1 MVLLSA
7 KGVNEGSVSILI
19 GGEAGQGL
27 SRSGSLLGKALMRG
41 GLHVFGSI
49 DYPSV
54 IRGSHNFYTLTVSG
68 GEVHSNGDS
77 VDIVLAL
84 NKETVLLHVDEVS
97 PGGVIVYDEGVEISS
112 EELGREDV
120 LLLPFPLTMIVKEIG
135 GPDVIRNTVALGA
148 GLGLMDIG
156 VEVMKAVISDV
167 FAGRE
172 RIIEMNHAAIERGY
186 VYAREHYAD
195 ALSIELKPSGGSLDR
210 IIVTGN
216 EAVALGAIAAGCR
229 FYAAYPMTPASA
241 VLHYLISTEEVT
253 GMTVVQTESEIS
265 ALNMVVGAS
274 YAGVRAMTATSGG
287 GFCLMT
293 EALSLAAMTESP
305 LVLMLGQRPGPSTG
319 LATYTSQGD
328 LLFAVHAAHGEF
340 PRVVVAPGD
349 VEECFHLTVEAFN
362 LAERHQIQSII
373 ITDKQVIESHKST
386 AAFEAV
392 AGIDRGELEIV
403 DEWKGEGEYK
413 RYRITES
420 GVSPRILPGAR
431 GATVFANSN
440 EHNEYGYT
448 TSDPMETVMMVDK
461 RMRKGSSLRAEIEAL
476 SPVRVYGP
484 EEAEVTLVGWG
495 STKGAALEAI
505 KTLEG
510 DGLKARFVQVVYIE
524 PFPVEAIKAA
534 LGNGGRLLL
543 IEGNKT
549 AQLGQ
554 IIELNTGVAFE
565 NVLLKYDGRPFTP
578 GDIAA
583 KVREVL

>member
-1 MVLLSA
+1 LSL
-7 KGVNEGSVSILI
+7 KL
-19 GGEAGQGL
+19 
-27 SRSGSLLGKALMRG
+27 K
-41 GLHVFGSI
+41 
-49 DYPSV
+49 
-54 IRGSHNFYTLTVSG
+54 
-68 GEVHSNGDS
+68 
-77 VDIVLAL
+77 
-84 NKETVLLHVDEVS
+84 
-97 PGGVIVYDEGVEISS
+97 SS
-112 EELGREDV
+112 EES
-120 LLLPFPLTMIVKEIG
+120 P
-135 GPDVIRNTVALGA
+135 
-148 GLGLMDIG
+148 
-156 VEVMKAVISDV
+156 
-167 FAGRE
+167 
-172 RIIEMNHAAIERGY
+172 
-186 VYAREHYAD
+186 
-195 ALSIELKPSGGSLDR
+195 DR

-241 VLHYLISTEEVT
+241 VLHYLISTEEET

-349 VEECFHLTVEAFN
+349 VEECFHLTMEAFN

-386 AAFEAV
+386 PALEPKV
-392 AGIDRGELEIV
+392 GVDRGELEIV
-403 DEWKGEGEYK
+403 DEWGGEEYK

-420 GVSPRILPGAR
+420 GVSPRILPGTR

-440 EHNEYGYT
+440 EHTEYGYT
-448 TSDPMETVMMVDK
+448 TSDPLETVMMVDK
-461 RMRKGSSLRAEIEAL
+461 RMRKDSSLRAEIEAL

-484 EEAEVTLVGWG
+484 EDADVTLVGWG

-505 KTLEG
+505 KTLER
-510 DGLKARFVQVVYIE
+510 DGVKARFVQVVYIE
-524 PFPVEAIKAA
+524 PFPAEAFKAA
-534 LGNGGRLLL
+534 LGSGGRRIL
-543 IEGNKT
+543 IEGNRT

-554 IIELNTGVAFE
+554 IIKLHTGMAFE
-565 NVLLKYDGRPFTP
+565 YTLLKYDGRPFTP
-578 GDIAA
+578 GEIAA
-583 KVREVL
+583 KAREVL

>member
-1 MVLLSA
+1 MTA
-7 KGVNEGSVSILI
+7 KGVNGSLVSILI

-54 IRGSHNFYTLTVSG
+54 IRGSHNFYTLTVSDE
-68 GEVHSNGDS
+68 EVHSNGDS
-77 VDIVLAL
+77 VDLILAL
-84 NKETVLLHVDEVS
+84 NKETVLLHVNKLS
-97 PGGVIVYDEGVEISS
+97 PGGGIVYDEGVEISS
-112 EELGREDV
+112 EELGRDDV
-120 LLLPFPLTMIVKEIG
+120 QLLPFPLTSIVKEIG
-135 GPDVIRNTVALGA
+135 GPEVIRNTVALGA
-148 GLGLMDIG
+148 GLGLVGYD
-156 VEVMKAVISDV
+156 VEVMKAVISDA
-167 FAGRE
+167 FAGRDT
-172 RIIEMNHAAIERGY
+172 IIEMNHTAIERGY
-186 VYAREHYAD
+186 GYAREHYAD
-195 ALSIELKPSGGSLDR
+195 AVPIELRPAGEDPDR

-216 EAVALGAIAAGCR
+216 EAVALGAIAAGCK

-241 VLHYLISTEEVT
+241 VLHYLISTEEET

-373 ITDKQVIESHKST
+373 VTDKQVIESHKST
-386 AAFEAV
+386 TAFEQKV
-392 AGIDRGELEIV
+392 GTDRGELEIV
-403 DEWKGEGEYK
+403 DEWGGEEGYK

-420 GVSPRILPGAR
+420 GVSPRILPGTR

-440 EHNEYGYT
+440 EHTEDGYT
-448 TSDPMETVMMVDK
+448 TSDPLETRVMVDK
-461 RMRKGSSLRAEIEAL
+461 RMRKGSSLRAETAGL
-476 SPVRVYGP
+476 SPVKVYGP
-484 EEAEVTLVGWG
+484 EDADVTLVGWG

-505 KTLEG
+505 KTLER
-510 DGLKARFVQVVYIE
+510 DGMKARFVQVVYIE
-524 PFPVEAIKAA
+524 PFPAEAFKAA
-534 LGNGGRLLL
+534 LDSGGRRLL
-543 IEGNKT
+543 IEGNRT

-554 IIELNTGVAFE
+554 IIKLHTGIAFE
-565 NVLLKYDGRPFTP
+565 DTLLKYDGRPFTP
-578 GDIAA
+578 GEIAA
-583 KVREVL
+583 KAREVL